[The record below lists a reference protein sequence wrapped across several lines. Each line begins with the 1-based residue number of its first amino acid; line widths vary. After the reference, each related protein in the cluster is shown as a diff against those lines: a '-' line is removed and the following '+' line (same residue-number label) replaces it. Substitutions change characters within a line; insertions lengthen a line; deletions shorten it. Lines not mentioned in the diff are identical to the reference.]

1 MASKIARK
9 IFIINRKFQFH
20 FMGLLMG
27 GLLASML
34 IFTLGFLSVVFIQNT
49 ILDSKFDEYLI
60 VNVRVEMSEAEIAS
74 QRAQEGFDPSPRSNT
89 DESTF
94 FKTVPVPMRP
104 FEYIL
109 PYILMNNV
117 FILLIISI
125 LALNLSHRLA
135 GPIYRINKTI
145 EAAVQ
150 GPLERPIKLRKKD
163 FFQETAHKLNTL
175 FKKTEI
181 L

>member
-1 MASKIARK
+1 MANKIKRTMVL
-9 IFIINRKFQFH
+9 INRKFQLH
-20 FMGLLMG
+20 FIGLLMG
-27 GLLASML
+27 GLLVAML
-34 IFTLGFLSVVFIQNT
+34 LFTLGFLVIAYVQDN
-49 ILDSKFDEYLI
+49 LGENKFEEYLI
-60 VNVRVEMSEAEIAS
+60 VKERVQKVVITETEAGP
-74 QRAQEGFDPSPRSNT
+74 QEQEVFVTRDRVM
-89 DESTF
+89 
-94 FKTVPVPMRP
+94 KP
-104 FEYIL
+104 FEYML
-109 PYILMNNV
+109 PYVLWNNAI
-117 FILLIISI
+117 ILLIISI